1 MIPVICATVWMT
13 RVCFWVVLMETPA
26 LGFLFLDMISEGRL
40 LISTL
45 WLDKRLLAYSF
56 ISSNDSSYHVLQWI
70 NRCFH
75 LSFLLSEVIGFLT
88 THFYFTFFISN
99 STVLKY
105 FQFYRI
111 SFLLSIKFLF
121 FRLWEKIVY
130 GERVRS
136 LIYVYLWLFRFYFLG
151 HIIPLFF
158 YTLRSFSYFG
168 DFYFF

>member
-1 MIPVICATVWMT
+1 
-13 RVCFWVVLMETPA
+13 METPA

-88 THFYFTFFISN
+88 THFCFTFFISN
-99 STVLKY
+99 
-105 FQFYRI
+105 
-111 SFLLSIKFLF
+111 
-121 FRLWEKIVY
+121 
-130 GERVRS
+130 
-136 LIYVYLWLFRFYFLG
+136 
-151 HIIPLFF
+151 
-158 YTLRSFSYFG
+158 
-168 DFYFF
+168 

>member
-75 LSFLLSEVIGFLT
+75 LCEMTGYSHDAMAT
-88 THFYFTFFISN
+88 THLEGSRSGTQLVDDRWGSGYTIYLLWCKDIHLQTGCAHEVMMDCFISFSVAWTYRFFDYSLLFYNFYF
-99 STVLKY
+99 
-105 FQFYRI
+105 
-111 SFLLSIKFLF
+111 
-121 FRLWEKIVY
+121 
-130 GERVRS
+130 
-136 LIYVYLWLFRFYFLG
+136 
-151 HIIPLFF
+151 
-158 YTLRSFSYFG
+158 
-168 DFYFF
+168 